1 MKKIITILAIA
12 VLSACG
18 GGSSDKSTTPAPVL
32 VNTAPTANND
42 VGLAQNNQA
51 VVIDVLKNDT
61 DAENNEL
68 SISKIVTMPTMGS
81 IEIVDNTLVY
91 TPNKDVALKDVLE
104 YELSDGE
111 LTATA
116 SVEITINHT
125 LNISGKVTDSPIANA
140 EVTAMLGN
148 EVFATTA
155 DNEGNYTLG
164 LTINSMIPE
173 LVVISAMGSESNS
186 QQDVELITVIDETIN
201 LLSQVNDN
209 RNLEVD
215 GNSTNITHVTTA
227 SYLLTADRNENEA
240 VTSMAEFKQLVSEL
254 DSNELMSTAGFI
266 KLLVDNDDFDIPNG
280 ETTLSLLAENNN
292 EAINTYDAINS
303 YLMKNDL
310 LDENGQP
317 TIAYTEALSVAIN
330 ETVADSDVVEQFTA
344 EMFANKTMIKLASIK
359 EGWLPYSG
367 DALVFS
373 DNDYTVFYDAN
384 SYTENPEIVYTR
396 SIVNGKLRLKTEQ
409 STPKF
414 TSSFDYPYYELS
426 EKYGFEQSVVD
437 ELNNAYLS
445 GKILDYLNID
455 MTEHTEYVDYTL
467 IAGNEINYQ
476 IAIETKSYY
485 QFDMP
490 AGIGGYTAKSN
501 FFTNSSNGSLIH
513 TPEKLWTDKSV
524 ADINGNWLLYFD
536 GLFNDYLNNFE
547 ETTAPFATITALS
560 PSSASAIAGEKEY
573 STSLNNGTLSLT
585 NGNESYKFRPIQ
597 ASSNAYLA
605 IVEKWLDGKLEYAHA
620 RQIIKVNGNQ
630 DEFVNNISTELP
642 HVQLVYFSGSLSSSW
657 QGNKFKLDS
666 VYGHQFSENGDLR
679 RGLSG
684 DAANNEFH
692 GYGVDHFDMGDT
704 RWKWNKDNNII
715 NLTLELDNAFAHRTW
730 QVITTNE
737 NGYTMVLEQSIRGHD
752 VNNDDIFEDNEIGQ
766 YIRPRIQIVKQDDLS
781 QWQKAWQNTKDLGLV
796 TDNKNINAQLNSH
809 TKNSIN

>member
-18 GGSSDKSTTPAPVL
+18 GGSSDKSTTPAPVP

-81 IEIVDNTLVY
+81 IEIVNNTLVY

-148 EVFATTA
+148 EVFATTT

-186 QQDVELITVIDETIN
+186 QQGVELIAVIDETIS
-201 LLSQVNDN
+201 LLSHVNDN
-209 RNLEVD
+209 RDVVID
-215 GNSTNITHVTTA
+215 GNRTNVTHVTTA
-227 SYLLTADRNENEA
+227 SYLLTADRNDNEA
-240 VTSMAEFKQLVSEL
+240 VISMAEFEQFVGEL
-254 DSNELMSTAGFI
+254 DSSELMSTAGFI

-280 ETTLSLLAENNN
+280 ETTLSLLAEKNN
-292 EAINTYDAINS
+292 EPLNTYEAINS
-303 YLMKNDL
+303 YLTQNDL

-317 TIAYTEALSVAIN
+317 TKAYSEALSVAIN
-330 ETVADSDVVEQFTA
+330 ETVADPEVVEQFTA
-344 EMFANKTMIKLASIK
+344 EMFTSKTMIKLPATK
-359 EGWLPYSG
+359 EGWLPYTG
-367 DALVFS
+367 DAFVFS

-384 SYTENPEIVYTR
+384 SFADNPEIVYKR
-396 SIVNGKLRLKTEQ
+396 SIVDGKLRLKTEY
-409 STPKF
+409 SKPKF
-414 TSSFDYPYYELS
+414 TSSFYYPFYELA
-426 EKYGFEQSVVD
+426 EKYGFEQSVVE
-437 ELNNAYLS
+437 ELNSAYLS
-445 GKILDYLNID
+445 GRITDYLNLD
-455 MTEHTEYVDYTL
+455 MTEHTEYIDYTL
-467 IAGNEINYQ
+467 VAGNDINYQ
-476 IAIETKSYY
+476 VAIEAKSYY

-490 AGIGGYTAKSN
+490 FGVEGNAVKSELFASN
-501 FFTNSSNGSLIH
+501 SNGSLIH
-513 TPEKLWTDKSV
+513 TPEKLWADKSIT
-524 ADINGNWLLYFD
+524 DINGNWLLYFD

-547 ETTAPFATITALS
+547 ETTAPFATITALT
-560 PSSASAIAGEKEY
+560 PSSASAIAAEKEY

-630 DEFVNNISTELP
+630 EEFANNISTELP
-642 HVQLVYFSGSLSSSW
+642 KVQMAYLNGSLSDAW
-657 QGNKFKLDS
+657 QGDKLKLDYT
-666 VYGHQFSENGDLR
+666 YGYQFSGNGDLK
-679 RGLSG
+679 RGIQGFYAGEGIS
-684 DAANNEFH
+684 EHQF
-692 GYGVDHFDMGDT
+692 DHFYLGDD
-704 RWKWNKDNNII
+704 RWKFNKNNNLV
-715 NLTLELDNAFAHRTW
+715 NLTIDLDGFKAHRTW
-730 QVITTNE
+730 QLISNDDK
-737 NGYTMVLEQSIRGHD
+737 GYALILEQSTRGHD
-752 VNNDDIFEDNEIGQ
+752 EDDSGTIDEDEIGQ
-766 YIRPRIQIVKQDDLS
+766 YIRPRVQIIKQDDLS
-781 QWQKAWQNTKDLGLV
+781 RWQKAWQNTLDLGTTV
-796 TDNKNINAQLNSH
+796 STNSADIQ
-809 TKNSIN
+809 TKMSLQGFIQ